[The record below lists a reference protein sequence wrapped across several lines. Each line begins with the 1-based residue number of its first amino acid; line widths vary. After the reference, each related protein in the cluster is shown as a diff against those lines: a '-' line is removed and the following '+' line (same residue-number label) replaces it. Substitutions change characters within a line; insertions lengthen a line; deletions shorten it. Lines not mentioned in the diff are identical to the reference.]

1 MSDER
6 EVEVLFTDA
15 EWAAVEKAAAEA
27 GVTVEAFIVEAARV
41 RAEESRRLLDE
52 YPTPN

>member
-1 MSDER
+1 MSDEI

-15 EWAAVEKAAAEA
+15 EWSAVEKAAAEA

-41 RAEESRRLLDE
+41 RAEESRQLLDE
-52 YPTPN
+52 HQHPN